1 MTQFAFD
8 YIVNSMSEQLD
19 ELFIGYSIYADH
31 STSPGHYVLLLETAK
46 YVDTSKE
53 KEYAELFE
61 ELFSKNNPS
70 AECVFK
76 NGSLGHCEVK
86 FLRHGTY
93 DDYRQ
98 VLKDRGANLNQVKPV
113 KLIDNEERKGFFFS
127 HIIGE

>member
-1 MTQFAFD
+1 MTQQSFD
-8 YIVNSMSEQLD
+8 YIVNEMSERLD

-46 YVDTSKE
+46 EVDKNKE
-53 KEYAELFE
+53 EEYAKLFE
-61 ELFSKNNPS
+61 EIFCENNPS
-70 AECVFK
+70 AKPVFK

-98 VLKDRGANLNQVKPV
+98 VLKNRGANLNQVKPV
-113 KLIDNEERKGFFFS
+113 KLIDNDEKKEFFFN
-127 HIIGE
+127 HII